1 VLKNYTLG
9 DECAAFNVE
18 SSSNDRTGGA
28 RSSNQTSTMRETIKA
43 VILTISDSAARGERE
58 DLSGPAVVAELQ
70 QLQAEILATEI
81 VPDERAEIAARL
93 RHYADAGAA
102 NLIVTTGGTGLA
114 PRDLT
119 PEATRDVIEREA
131 PGLAE
136 VMRAESLKITP
147 LAALSRAVCGVRG
160 RTLII
165 NLPGSVRGAREN
177 LAAIARL
184 LSHAMSLLK
193 E

>member
-1 VLKNYTLG
+1 MATNKQV
-9 DECAAFNVE
+9 
-18 SSSNDRTGGA
+18 
-28 RSSNQTSTMRETIKA
+28 IKA
-43 VILTISDSAARGERE
+43 VVLTISDSASRGERE

-70 QLQAEILATEI
+70 ALQADIIATEI
-81 VPDERAEIAARL
+81 LPDERAQIAERL
-93 RHYADAGAA
+93 RHYADQGLC
-102 NLIVTTGGTGLA
+102 NLLVTTGGTGLS
-114 PRDLT
+114 PRDIT

-136 VMRAESLKITP
+136 LMRQESLKITP

-160 RTLII
+160 RTLIV

-177 LAAIARL
+177 LAAIVRTLPHALAL
-184 LSHAMSLLK
+184 LS